1 MAEEN
6 NNTFPLGKQN
16 YILLAV
22 GFGLV
27 LLGFALMSG
36 GKTPDPAVFN
46 YDEIFS
52 TRRISVAPVT
62 ILIGLGVVLYGIIKK
77 PKED

>member
-6 NNTFPLGKQN
+6 NTIFPLGKQN
-16 YILLAV
+16 YILIAA
-22 GFGLV
+22 GFALV
-27 LLGFALMSG
+27 LIGFFLMSG
-36 GKTPDPAVFN
+36 GKAPDPNTFE

-52 TRRISVAPVT
+52 GRRITVAPVT
-62 ILIGLGVVLYGIIKK
+62 ILIGLGVVLYGIVKK

>member
-1 MAEEN
+1 MAEDN
-6 NNTFPLGKQN
+6 NNVFPLGKQN
-16 YILLAV
+16 YILIAA
-22 GFGLV
+22 GFGFV
-27 LLGFALMSG
+27 LLGFLLMAG
-36 GKTPDPAVFN
+36 GKTTDPAVFN

-77 PKED
+77 PKDE